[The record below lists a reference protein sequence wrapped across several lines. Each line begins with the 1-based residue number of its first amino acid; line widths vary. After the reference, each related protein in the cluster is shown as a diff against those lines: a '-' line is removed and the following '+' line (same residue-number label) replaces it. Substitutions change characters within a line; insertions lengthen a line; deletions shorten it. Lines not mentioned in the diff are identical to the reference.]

1 MAYEGG
7 GLSSLVCHLFGIIP
21 DGWGGESEKARSSN
35 DKACENMFYSMFCLK
50 IVK

>member
-7 GLSSLVCHLFGIIP
+7 GLSSLVCHLFGFIP
-21 DGWGGESEKARSSN
+21 DGWGNQKRPGVATMRL
-35 DKACENMFYSMFCLK
+35 DRNMFYSMFCLK